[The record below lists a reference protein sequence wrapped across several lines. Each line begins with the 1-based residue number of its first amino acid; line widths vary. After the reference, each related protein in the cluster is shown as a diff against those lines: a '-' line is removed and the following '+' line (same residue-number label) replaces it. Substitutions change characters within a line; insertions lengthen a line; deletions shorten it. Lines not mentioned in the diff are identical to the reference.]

1 MLMRDIFFQLSVRN
15 VRIHFL
21 RSLLAAVGIVIGVIA
36 IASMGM
42 MGANLQL
49 LLKDEL
55 SSNADTIIVEP
66 RGSDDSYV
74 SDMTVN
80 RIKLVAGQ
88 NIVVPVYSR
97 MDRIGYGSAVG
108 MAYIHGIDPVKT
120 KEFLPLVDG
129 DYPKSDSNVLIGAG
143 LVTEADIRVG
153 SMIKIGDSESG
164 NQRMVRVSG
173 IIEKRGYS
181 FDLFTDYSVVATER
195 FYENFY
201 SKNGNYDQ
209 VNIIAA
215 NTDEIP
221 EIVTNLERL
230 LNKNKQSHDRDYRI
244 TDSGSQL
251 KDIQDNIGMV
261 SSFVM
266 AMGAITLLVAA
277 ISIFNVMMMSVTERI
292 REIGIL
298 RSIGTEKIE
307 IRKMFLYEATLIG
320 LSGSVIGAV
329 LSVIFGYIVV
339 ALVVRETDYF
349 LSFDSLMYVPAG
361 IIIGLATC
369 ILSGIYPAWRASNL
383 DPVEALAS
391 E

>member
-1 MLMRDIFFQLSVRN
+1 MKHDIFFQLSLRN
-15 VRIHFL
+15 VRLHFL
-21 RSLLAAVGIVIGVIA
+21 RSILAAVGIVIGVIA

-49 LLKDEL
+49 LLKDQL
-55 SSNADTIIVEP
+55 SSNADTVIVEP
-66 RGSDDSYV
+66 YGSDQEYI
-74 SDMTVN
+74 SDLTLN

-88 NIVVPVYSR
+88 NTVVPVYSTF
-97 MDRIGYGSAVG
+97 DTIAYGSEKGKLYV
-108 MAYIHGIDPVKT
+108 YGIDPEKMRD
-120 KEFLPLVDG
+120 FLPLIDG
-129 DYPKSDSNVLIGAG
+129 EYPKSDNSVLIGEG
-143 LVTEADIRVG
+143 LLTETDIRKG
-153 SMIKIGDSESG
+153 SVLKIGDSETGKQQS
-164 NQRMVRVSG
+164 VRVSG

-181 FDLFTDYSVVATER
+181 FDLFTDYSIITTER
-195 FYENFY
+195 FYENLY
-201 SKNGNYDQ
+201 SKDGEYNQ
-209 VNIIAA
+209 VNIIAGD
-215 NTDEIP
+215 TDEIP
-221 EIVTNLERL
+221 GMVANLERL
-230 LNKNKQSHDRDYRI
+230 LNKNKRSGDRDYRI

-251 KDIQDNIGMV
+251 EEIQNELGMV
-261 SSFVM
+261 SAFVM

-298 RSIGTEKIE
+298 RSIGTEKTE

-329 LSVIFGYIVV
+329 LSVIFGFIVV
-339 ALVVRETDYF
+339 ALVVGETDYF
-349 LSFDSLMYVPAG
+349 LTPDSLMYVPAG
-361 IIIGLATC
+361 IVIGLATC

>member
-1 MLMRDIFFQLSVRN
+1 MIRDIFLQLSLRN

-49 LLKDEL
+49 LLKDQL
-55 SSNADTIIVEP
+55 SSNADTVIVQP
-66 RGSDDSYV
+66 MGSDDVYI
-74 SDMTVN
+74 SDLTLN

-88 NIVVPVYSR
+88 NTVVPVYSTF
-97 MDRIGYGSAVG
+97 DKIGYGSAEG
-108 MAYIHGIDPVKT
+108 MVYVYGIDPAKT
-120 KEFLPLVDG
+120 REFLPLSDG
-129 DYPKSDSNVLIGAG
+129 EYPRSDSSVLIGEG
-143 LVTEADIRVG
+143 LVTEADIRAG
-153 SMIKIGDSESG
+153 SVIKIGDSETG
-164 NQRMVRVSG
+164 KQRTVRVSG
-173 IIEKRGYS
+173 IVEKRGYS
-181 FDLFTDYSVVATER
+181 FDLFTDYSVITTER
-195 FYENFY
+195 FYEELY
-201 SKNGNYDQ
+201 SKDGEYDQ
-209 VNIIAA
+209 VNIIAGD
-215 NTDEIP
+215 TGMIQ
-221 EIVTNLERL
+221 EIVKDLERL
-230 LNKNKQSHDRDYRI
+230 LNKNRQSHDRDYRI

-251 KDIQDNIGMV
+251 KEIQNELGMV

-298 RSIGTEKIE
+298 RSIGTEKAE
-307 IRKMFLYEATLIG
+307 IRKMFLYEAILIG
-320 LSGSVIGAV
+320 ISGSVIGAV
-329 LSVIFGYIVV
+329 LSVVFGFIVV
-339 ALVVRETDYF
+339 ALVVGETDYF

-361 IIIGLATC
+361 IVIGLATC

-383 DPVEALAS
+383 DPVDALAS

>member
-1 MLMRDIFFQLSVRN
+1 MRLRL
-15 VRIHFL
+15 L
-21 RSLLAAVGIVIGVIA
+21 RSLLAAAGIVIGVIA

-55 SSNADTIIVEP
+55 SSNADTIIIEP
-66 RGSDDSYV
+66 SGSEQAYI
-74 SDMTVN
+74 SDLTLN

-88 NIVVPVYSR
+88 NLVVPVYSTF
-97 MDRIGYGSAVG
+97 DSIAYGSDKGTV
-108 MAYIHGIDPVKT
+108 YVHGIDPEKMR
-120 KEFLPLVDG
+120 EFLPLTDG
-129 DYPKSDSNVLIGAG
+129 EYPKSDNSVLIGEG

-153 SMIKIGDSESG
+153 SVLKIGNSETGKQQS
-164 NQRMVRVSG
+164 VRVSG
-173 IIEKRGYS
+173 IVEKRGYS
-181 FDLFTDYSVVATER
+181 FDLFTDYSVITTER
-195 FYENFY
+195 FYENLY
-201 SKNGNYDQ
+201 SRDGEYDQ
-209 VNIIAA
+209 VNIIAGD
-215 NTDEIP
+215 TDEIP
-221 EIVTNLERL
+221 EIVTDLERL
-230 LNKNKQSHDRDYRI
+230 LNKNKQSHDRSYRI

-251 KDIQDNIGMV
+251 QEIQNNLGMV
-261 SSFVM
+261 SAFVM

-329 LSVIFGYIVV
+329 LSVLFGFVVV
-339 ALVVRETDYF
+339 ALVIGETDYF
-349 LSFDSLMYVPAG
+349 LTFDSLMYVPAG
-361 IIIGLATC
+361 IVIGLATC

>member
-1 MLMRDIFFQLSVRN
+1 MRDIFFQLSVRN